1 MLLIFCY
8 LFLIGEG
15 ARPSNGSYVE
25 FILSA
30 KDEPKEWGALI
41 QSQKDKTLTL
51 KMLTPPTCP
60 VGQWK
65 LQIDMV
71 KKVDKKTAEYK
82 YWQPGNIYILF
93 NPWCKGIVFIS

>member
-1 MLLIFCY
+1 M
-8 LFLIGEG
+8 
-15 ARPSNGSYVE
+15 E

-51 KMLTPPTCP
+51 KMMTPPTCP

-71 KKVDKKTAEYK
+71 KKVDKKTAEFK
-82 YWQPGNIYILF
+82 YWQPGHIYILF
-93 NPWCKGIVFIS
+93 NPWCKGTVFIW